1 MATNACKFICFILLF
16 AFVSQGFGCSGSF
29 SDIYLKQSK
38 TGKMIKNTPEWEV
51 RLTNP
56 CPCIG
61 TDIVLSCVGFK
72 SLTPID
78 RSQISVSGN
87 ECSLINNLY
96 GETDFVFKYVWTEE
110 FDIKIKSGTIAC
122 S

>member
-1 MATNACKFICFILLF
+1 MATNACKFLCLILLF
-16 AFVSQGFGCSGSF
+16 DFVAQGFWCSRSF
-29 SDIYLKQSK
+29 SDISLKQSK

-51 RLTNP
+51 ILTNP
-56 CPCIG
+56 YSCTG

-96 GETDFVFKYVWTEE
+96 GETDFVFKYV
-110 FDIKIKSGTIAC
+110 
-122 S
+122 